1 MLVYTDY
8 FADFNFKLPNGE
20 FTIYIFLRKIKNKG
34 FNNSNTNSVGIK
46 NYFWIDQFWTLEAVT
61 SNLIKN
67 FKLTENSAHWLY

>member
-46 NYFWIDQFWTLEAVT
+46 NYFWID
-61 SNLIKN
+61 
-67 FKLTENSAHWLY
+67 